1 MQCRDF
7 GVGQRLAV
15 FVGDAAADDGSCL
28 QAEMQIV
35 QLLAGS
41 ESENPAIGASA
52 LLVGIEESAAFG
64 EQVITAGRDVLDA
77 KGAVG
82 TGERGGVF
90 GLGLIVCGH
99 VHLSLLEEPAGGL

>member
-7 GVGQRLAV
+7 GVRQRLAV

-64 EQVITAGRDVLDA
+64 EQVIAAGRDVLDA

-82 TGERGGVF
+82 TGERGVVS
-90 GLGLIVCGH
+90 GLRLIVSDQ
-99 VHLSLLEEPAGGL
+99 LNQSLLN